1 MGTNTL
7 VKEFVGRKD
16 HKDYITRGTAVEN
29 LLVEEG
35 LRRGYTVKPSS
46 EKQNMYDHIDLILT
60 KGDKKFTVDKS

>member
-16 HKDYITRGTAVEN
+16 HKDYIKRGTAVEN

-35 LRRGYTVKPSS
+35 LQRGYTVKPSS
-46 EKQNMYDHIDLILT
+46 ENKICMTTLI
-60 KGDKKFTVDKS
+60 